1 MNTTQTLL
9 PASRLRPGL
18 GAVLILIAAVLW
30 STSALLAS
38 APQLNQLPQE
48 SRSGIVAF
56 WRAIFALVLL
66 LPMVRRPRFRWAMVP
81 MVACFV
87 AMNWTF
93 LTALM
98 AGPPA
103 NAIWLQNMAPAWV
116 MLAGVLW
123 FGEQPLSKDWVM
135 LACCSVGVGL
145 ILVMQLTQPASG
157 AWWAPWLAILSGLS
171 YAGVI
176 LCLRKLRNED
186 SAWLIALNHLVTALA
201 MAPLAFGHANSI
213 PQGNIWW
220 VLIAFGVLQMGL
232 PYLLFARGLK
242 STPSHVAS
250 LITLLEPVLLPVWLF
265 LVWHG
270 HASYQPPDWWTIVGG
285 TLILTG
291 LLYRFIGLRPH
302 AGLTLAHN
310 KRSTL

>member
-1 MNTTQTLL
+1 METTPTPL
-9 PASRLRPGL
+9 PTSRLGSRFGV
-18 GAVLILIAAVLW
+18 ALILFAAVLW

-38 APQLNQLPQE
+38 APPLNSLPQA
-48 SRSGIVAF
+48 SRGGIVAF
-56 WRAIFALVLL
+56 WRAIFALALL

-81 MVACFV
+81 MVVCFA

-98 AGPPA
+98 GGPPA

-123 FGEQPLSKDWVM
+123 LGEKPLRKDWIM
-135 LACCSVGVGL
+135 LSCCSAGVGL
-145 ILVMQLTQPASG
+145 ILVMQLTQPSSG
-157 AWWAPWLAILSGLS
+157 AWWAPWLAILSGIA

-176 LCLRKLRNED
+176 LCLRKLRDED
-186 SAWLIALNHLVTALA
+186 SAWLIALNHLVTAIA
-201 MAPLAFGHANSI
+201 MAPIAFGCANLI
-213 PQGNIWW
+213 PHGNMWW

-250 LITLLEPVLLPVWLF
+250 LITLLEPVLLPVWLYV
-265 LVWHG
+265 VWHG
-270 HASYQPPDWWTIVGG
+270 DDSYQPPDWWTIVGG
-285 TLILTG
+285 GFILLG
-291 LLYRFIGLRPH
+291 LLYRFIDLR
-302 AGLTLAHN
+302 ARDGDSA
-310 KRSTL
+310 